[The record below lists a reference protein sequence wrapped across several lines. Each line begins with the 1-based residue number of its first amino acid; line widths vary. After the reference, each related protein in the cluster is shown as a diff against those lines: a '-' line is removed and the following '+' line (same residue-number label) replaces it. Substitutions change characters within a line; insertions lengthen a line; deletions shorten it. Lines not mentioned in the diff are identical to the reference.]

1 MNDAVDLG
9 REVGDG
15 TRVVDHVVGVF
26 EFGVEG
32 ELGRE
37 AGLGV
42 REGEVVAGPESLQLE
57 NLGAVWPSVHPDR
70 AGAKKSTPVDTLDR
84 GYRVQSP

>member
-1 MNDAVDLG
+1 MQPFDDAVDLG

-32 ELGRE
+32 ELGGE

-42 REGEVVAGPESLQLE
+42 REGEVVAGPEALQLE
-57 NLGAVWPSVHPDR
+57 NLGAVSGPASEQRINSRCH
-70 AGAKKSTPVDTLDR
+70 A
-84 GYRVQSP
+84 